1 MHTFIKRTRWLAGA
15 AAMVASCWAVAQTD
29 YPNRSI
35 TVVAPYSAGGDSD
48 VAARNFGQSVSQAL
62 GVPVVVLNRDGA
74 SGIIGST
81 YVMTSPPDGYTLLL
95 ARVGSQG
102 ILPAIMPS
110 LTKYKWDDFTF
121 VGMLELNP
129 YGCVVH
135 ADSEYKTFK
144 DLVGAIKSKG
154 AGLNYGTAGHLTSN
168 DMGPRRLFQLLEL
181 TPKSTPTQIPYKG
194 TGDTVTSLLAK
205 ETDFSCGS
213 IGPFLAQIK
222 ANKLR
227 ALIITTPERIPSLPD
242 VPTAR
247 ELGYPDME
255 QVIGWSAIY
264 GPPGMPDDVRKRLS
278 DAMIQHVAKDA
289 EWIRRTEQMGSIPYI
304 KTPEETR
311 EFALKQHE
319 LYRSLGES
327 LDIIDKAD
335 KK

>member
-1 MHTFIKRTRWLAGA
+1 
-15 AAMVASCWAVAQTD
+15 
-29 YPNRSI
+29 
-35 TVVAPYSAGGDSD
+35 
-48 VAARNFGQSVSQAL
+48 
-62 GVPVVVLNRDGA
+62 
-74 SGIIGST
+74 
-81 YVMTSPPDGYTLLL
+81 
-95 ARVGSQG
+95 
-102 ILPAIMPS
+102 
-110 LTKYKWDDFTF
+110 
-121 VGMLELNP
+121 ML
-129 YGCVVH
+129 
-135 ADSEYKTFK
+135 
-144 DLVGAIKSKG
+144 KG

-168 DMGPRRLFQLLEL
+168 DMGPRRLFQVLEL
-181 TPKSTPTQIPYKG
+181 TPQSTPTQIPYKG

-222 ANKLR
+222 AGKLR
-227 ALIITTPERIPSLPD
+227 ALIITTPERIPALPD